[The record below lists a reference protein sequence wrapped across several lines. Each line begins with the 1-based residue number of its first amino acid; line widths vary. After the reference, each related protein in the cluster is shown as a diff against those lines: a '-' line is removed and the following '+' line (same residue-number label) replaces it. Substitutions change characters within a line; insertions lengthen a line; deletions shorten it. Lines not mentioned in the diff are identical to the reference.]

1 MCVIIIPGIPCTP
14 QQTMNQWICL
24 SIFNEQTETQEREA
38 PRNGG
43 KKENNHLNTCRRQ
56 VITLQH
62 NVSQHSSGEKVWGS
76 GANRIIPLEIWWL
89 LSLTYTPRQLNKVLI
104 IQHCLPLAS
113 SWWFDLNTWL
123 FLGLQNLTL
132 FFPENLFHG
141 NAFFFRCHL
150 WFCWWSKSPVSCQ
163 LKGPCSPKRLFAYVF
178 SFSNTPFVKISVL
191 MGRVFAFDSA
201 HTQDSNF
208 QLREIIFWNT
218 GLAKPFSWMWALK
231 LQYLNTDSPDRYPYI
246 SFKNKLKESNKSSK
260 HLIAFGGYFIYSHNI
275 PLDDVLTL
283 FKENRCWSIL
293 GIKGFWTRCVV
304 MNSKHHCC
312 KRQLGFTYMSY
323 LVYFTP
329 KNISHSYTK
338 NVEQYLN
345 F

>member
-1 MCVIIIPGIPCTP
+1 MCVIIISGVPCAP
-14 QQTMNQWICL
+14 QQTTSQWICL
-24 SIFNEQTETQEREA
+24 SIFNEETETQGREA

-43 KKENNHLNTCRRQ
+43 KKENNHLNNCGRQ

-62 NVSQHSSGEKVWGS
+62 NVSQHSTGEKVWGS

-113 SWWFDLNTWL
+113 SWLFDLNTWL
-123 FLGLQNLTL
+123 FLGLRNLTL
-132 FFPENLFHG
+132 FFPENLFQG

-163 LKGPCSPKRLFAYVF
+163 LKAHVHPSGFTRMCF
-178 SFSNTPFVKISVL
+178 SFRTLLLSNSVFWWAECSLLTLHTLKIAIFNYAKS
-191 MGRVFAFDSA
+191 F
-201 HTQDSNF
+201 
-208 QLREIIFWNT
+208 FWNT

-260 HLIAFGGYFIYSHNI
+260 HLIAFGGYFIYSPLTMYWRCSKKIGVGQSWELKSFEHNALLWI
-275 PLDDVLTL
+275 
-283 FKENRCWSIL
+283 
-293 GIKGFWTRCVV
+293 
-304 MNSKHHCC
+304 
-312 KRQLGFTYMSY
+312 Q
-323 LVYFTP
+323 
-329 KNISHSYTK
+329 NIIAAS
-338 NVEQYLN
+338 NN
-345 F
+345 